1 MKNARQNVECS
12 IDDLQKVK
20 QHLDQALQSV
30 EKQENKAR
38 IQQTCDAV
46 QSALTK
52 AQDTINN
59 YVES

>member
-1 MKNARQNVECS
+1 MKNARQNVQCS
-12 IDDLQKVK
+12 VDDLQKAK
-20 QHLDQALQSV
+20 NSLDQALQSV
-30 EKQENKAR
+30 EKQENKTR